1 MSAPSFNPG
10 HEMRHET
17 FGDILLERSAD
28 DAPGL
33 LFEDSAWSWRQV
45 VAESAVRAG
54 ILTDWATE
62 HAGHH
67 ADRPERFRRLHVGIL
82 LENVPEYLF
91 LLCGAA
97 LAGVTVVGINP
108 TRRGAE
114 LASDIRG
121 VDCDVVVTDAD
132 GRALLEAAAGSG
144 GGGGTAGPGAGDV
157 AQALGLAALHDVD
170 SELWR
175 RLLTDHH
182 GAEPALADA
191 ARDPHTLLALLFTS
205 GSTGAPKA
213 VMCSTGRLA
222 MLGTINFRGLVRS
235 DVAYCAM
242 PLFHGNALMASFA
255 PSAFVGCTFAMRRRF
270 SASGFLPDVLR
281 FGATYVNYVGR
292 SLSYVLA
299 QPERPEEAQTAL
311 RIVFGTEASAH
322 DRAEFERRFHVKPSE
337 SYGSSEGA
345 VVIGR
350 TDGTP
355 PGALGVAGAHMQV
368 AILDDDGRECP
379 PAEFDAEGGL
389 TNASEAIGEICNLT
403 GAAMFEGYYRNPG
416 ATAERN
422 RGAVYHSGDLGYRD
436 AEGFFYFA
444 GRSGDRIR
452 VDSENF
458 SAGPVERILDRFPGV
473 LVVAVY
479 PVADPRTGDQVM
491 AAIQLEPGATFD
503 PAAFSE
509 FCRTQPDMGTKW
521 SPRFVRIVDAMPV
534 TATRKIAKPSLRRG
548 SWTEPG
554 EVYVRGFGALVGGAA
569 WEDDDEFRPLTDEQ
583 REELADR
590 FRLHGRRP
598 AGV

>member
-10 HEMRHET
+10 HAMRHET
-17 FGDILLERSAD
+17 FGDILLERATD
-28 DAPGL
+28 DHPGL
-33 LFEDSAWSWRQV
+33 LFEDSAWTWREF
-45 VAESAVRAG
+45 VAECAVRAA
-54 ILTDWATE
+54 ILTDWAAE
-62 HAGHH
+62 HAGHY
-67 ADRPERFRRLHVGIL
+67 ADRPERFRRLHVGVL

-114 LASDIRG
+114 LASDVRG

-132 GRALLEAAAGSG
+132 GRALLEAA
-144 GGGGTAGPGAGDV
+144 GTPTD
-157 AQALGLAALHDVD
+157 LGLAALHDVD

-175 RLLTDHH
+175 RLLTDHL
-182 GAEPALADA
+182 GAEPALTDA
-191 ARDPHTLLALLFTS
+191 ARDPNTLLALLFTS

-222 MLGTINFRGLVRS
+222 MLGTINFRGLVRD
-235 DVAYCAM
+235 DVAYSAM
-242 PLFHGNALMASFA
+242 PLFHGNALMAAFA
-255 PSAFVGCTFAMRRRF
+255 PAAFVGCTFAMRRRF

-292 SLSYVLA
+292 SLSYILA
-299 QPERPEEAQTAL
+299 QPERPEEAETAL

-322 DRAEFERRFHVKPSE
+322 DRAEFERRFHVKPGE

-350 TDGTP
+350 TDDTP
-355 PGALGVAGAHMQV
+355 PGALGVAGDYMQV
-368 AILDDDGRECP
+368 AILDEDENECP
-379 PAEFDAEGGL
+379 PAEFNADGGL
-389 TNASEAIGEICNLT
+389 ANAGEAIGEICNLT

-436 AEGFFYFA
+436 SDGFFYFA
-444 GRSGDRIR
+444 GRAADKIR

-479 PVADPRTGDQVM
+479 PVPDPRTGDQVM
-491 AAIQLEPGATFD
+491 AAIQLAPGATFD
-503 PAAFSE
+503 AAAFGE

-521 SPRFVRIVDAMPV
+521 TPRFVRIVGAMPV
-534 TATRKIAKPSLRRG
+534 TATRKIAKPGLRRE

-554 EVYVRGFGALVGGAA
+554 EVYVRGFAALTDGGPG
-569 WEDDDEFRPLTDEQ
+569 DDDEGFVPLTDAH
-583 REELADR
+583 REELLAQ

-598 AGV
+598 TGV

>member
-1 MSAPSFNPG
+1 MASQSFNPG

-17 FGDILLERSAD
+17 FGDILLERSTD

-33 LFEDSAWSWRQV
+33 LFEDSAWSWREF
-45 VAESAVRAG
+45 VAECAVRAG
-54 ILTDWATE
+54 ILADWADE
-62 HAGHH
+62 HADHY

-97 LAGVTVVGINP
+97 LAGVTVIGINP

-114 LASDIRG
+114 LARDIRG
-121 VDCDVVVTDAD
+121 VDCDVIVTDVE
-132 GRALLEAAAGSG
+132 GRALLEAA
-144 GGGGTAGPGAGDV
+144 GTPDE
-157 AQALGLAALHDVD
+157 LGLAALHDVD
-170 SELWR
+170 SELWQ

-182 GAEPALADA
+182 GTAPALTDA
-191 ARDPHTLLALLFTS
+191 ARDPNTLLALLFTS

-222 MLGTINFRGLVRS
+222 MLGTINFRGLVRD
-235 DVAYCAM
+235 DVAYSAM

-255 PSAFVGCTFAMRRRF
+255 PSAFVGCTFALRRRF

-292 SLSYVLA
+292 SLSYILA
-299 QPERPEEAQTAL
+299 QPERPEEAQTRL

-322 DRAEFERRFHVKPSE
+322 DRAEFERRFHVKPGE

-350 TDGTP
+350 TDDTP
-355 PGALGVAGAHMQV
+355 PDALGVSGDYMQV
-368 AILDDDGRECP
+368 AILDDDGEECP
-379 PAEFDAEGGL
+379 PAEFDADGGL
-389 TNASEAIGEICNLT
+389 ANAGEAIGEICNLT
-403 GAAMFEGYYRNPG
+403 GAAMFEGYYRNPE

-436 AEGFFYFA
+436 ADGFFYFA
-444 GRSGDRIR
+444 GRSADKIR

-458 SAGPVERILDRFPGV
+458 SAGPVERILDRFPGI

-479 PVADPRTGDQVM
+479 PVPDPRTGDQVM

-503 PAAFSE
+503 PAEFGA
-509 FCRTQPDMGTKW
+509 FCRAQPDMGTKW
-521 SPRFVRIVDAMPV
+521 TPRFVRILPTMPV

-554 EVYVRGFGALVGGAA
+554 EVYVRGPAALLGGTE
-569 WEDDDEFRPLTDEQ
+569 WEDDDEFRPLTDEL
-583 REELADR
+583 REELAAQY
-590 FRLHGRRP
+590 RLHGRQP
-598 AGV
+598 TGV